1 MKEVAILKL
10 GEVLAKHGFADS
22 TLRVVENDS
31 TLVYHVCRHVVDLGG
46 LIEQTRGM
54 IAMFTKAKAA
64 KLIREL
70 VDMFL
75 KMDATTG
82 KEVKDVS
89 TSACCHGNRIN

>member
-1 MKEVAILKL
+1 M
-10 GEVLAKHGFADS
+10 
-22 TLRVVENDS
+22 
-31 TLVYHVCRHVVDLGG
+31 CRHVVGLGG

-54 IAMFTKAKAA
+54 IEMFTKAKAA

-82 KEVKDVS
+82 KEVKEARPLVAMVTRLIDHILRWPFASSV
-89 TSACCHGNRIN
+89 

>member
-1 MKEVAILKL
+1 MLC
-10 GEVLAKHGFADS
+10 
-22 TLRVVENDS
+22 
-31 TLVYHVCRHVVDLGG
+31 HVIDLGG

-54 IAMFTKAKAA
+54 IDMFTKAKAA

-82 KEVKDVS
+82 KEVRTQCMPVS
-89 TSACCHGNRIN
+89 WGVWVVVMVTS

>member
-1 MKEVAILKL
+1 M
-10 GEVLAKHGFADS
+10 
-22 TLRVVENDS
+22 VENYFG
-31 TLVYHVCRHVVDLGG
+31 VACVHHVCGHVIGLGA

-54 IAMFTKAKAA
+54 IDMFTKAKAA

-82 KEVKDVS
+82 KEVRDVRA
-89 TSACCHGNRIN
+89 TRCRGNHSI